1 MLLSSGSE
9 GSPTHEPT
17 KRPATI
23 CFSFKLGVTC
33 YNVALPCS
41 AVGFGG
47 WWEPVRM
54 FSYQHVCF
62 ESFGYAL
69 PENVVTS
76 LDIERELA
84 PVYERFGVHEGRLEL
99 MTGIRE
105 RRFWDEGTLPSD
117 ASTLAGRRALEAS
130 GVSPDEIEC
139 LIHTSVSRDFLEP
152 ATASVVHDNL
162 SLSPKAVIYD
172 ISNACLGFL
181 NGIISL
187 GNMIELGQVKKGL
200 IVAGESSRNLV
211 RTTIDEL
218 LRATRLTRPEF
229 KAAFASLT
237 IGSGAVALVMTH
249 DSVAQTEHHLLGGV
263 VRTATEHND
272 LCRGSGDTGFN
283 TNAAMS
289 MQTQAETLLVS
300 GCQLAG
306 ETWRAFKE
314 GLCWNHGDA
323 SRTYCHQ
330 VGATHRDELYRAL
343 ELDAS
348 RDFSTFEFLGNVGS
362 VSLPLTMAMGIEKI
376 PPRSGEHIAM
386 LGIGSGLNSVMLG
399 VRW

>member
-1 MLLSSGSE
+1 MFNYR
-9 GSPTHEPT
+9 H
-17 KRPATI
+17 
-23 CFSFKLGVTC
+23 
-33 YNVALPCS
+33 
-41 AVGFGG
+41 
-47 WWEPVRM
+47 VRL
-54 FSYQHVCF
+54 

-69 PENVVTS
+69 PENVVAS
-76 LDIERELA
+76 VELERELA

-105 RRFWDEGTLPSD
+105 RRFWNEGTLPSD
-117 ASTLAGRRALEAS
+117 ASTWAGRRALDAS
-130 GVSPDEIEC
+130 NASPDEIEC

-181 NGIISL
+181 NGMISL
-187 GNMIELGQVKKGL
+187 ANMIELGQVKKGL

-211 RTTIDEL
+211 QTTIDEL
-218 LRATRLTRPEF
+218 LKATKLTRREF

-249 DSVAQTEHHLLGGV
+249 DSVTQTGHRLVGGV
-263 VRTATEHND
+263 VQTATEHNH

-283 TNAAMS
+283 VDAAMS
-289 MQTQAETLLVS
+289 MQTDAETLLVS

-306 ETWRAFKE
+306 DTWKVFKQ
-314 GLCWNHGDA
+314 GMGWTNGDV

-330 VGATHRDELYRAL
+330 VGAAHRDELYRAL
-343 ELDAS
+343 ELDSA

-362 VSLPLTMAMGIEKI
+362 VSLPLTMALGIEQA
-376 PPRSGEHIAM
+376 PPRAGEQIAM